1 MPNPWDCPPWPER
14 GDDNINIIFAAVGRA
29 LTYWETVEEELANI
43 FSILVGNRATYPAT
57 EPAIRAYGTVIS
69 SISRT
74 KMLSAAATSYFA
86 GDLKG
91 TLAQEIKDIIDHANG
106 WAARRNDI
114 AHGRVG
120 KIKSRPGYLLFP
132 SLYNTKKH
140 PVGARPTYLFSST
153 EINDIHGN
161 FRQLQTRIYAFRL
174 ALAHV
179 PKPSADKR
187 QQQ

>member
-1 MPNPWDCPPWPER
+1 
-14 GDDNINIIFAAVGRA
+14 
-29 LTYWETVEEELANI
+29 
-43 FSILVGNRATYPAT
+43 
-57 EPAIRAYGTVIS
+57 
-69 SISRT
+69 
-74 KMLSAAATSYFA
+74 
-86 GDLKG
+86 
-91 TLAQEIKDIIDHANG
+91 
-106 WAARRNDI
+106 
-114 AHGRVG
+114 
-120 KIKSRPGYLLFP
+120 LLFP